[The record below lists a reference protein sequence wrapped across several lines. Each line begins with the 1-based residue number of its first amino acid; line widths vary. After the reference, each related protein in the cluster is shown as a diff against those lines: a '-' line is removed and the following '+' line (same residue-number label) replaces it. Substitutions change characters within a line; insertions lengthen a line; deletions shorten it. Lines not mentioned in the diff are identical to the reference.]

1 MNASS
6 GIYNINGYNILCN
19 NTTILS
25 TLNVKGVD
33 VSNYINNNNTNLSN
47 INTNLNN
54 LSTNTT
60 LNISNLNNTSTTIF
74 TNLNNLSTNST
85 LNISNLN
92 ATSTTLLGYI
102 NALTNPSTLKVNN
115 LNVSQTSVLNGAS
128 TCISTLNVSGTTLLK
143 NNTTISSSLNV
154 AGVTKIGSGNVAD
167 EFTVFDVQGNIVLKK
182 NYIFGG
188 TNYGDTVYIAAANS
202 ATTTQSSIYVKST
215 GIDIEV
221 LNTSGELFINAYTR
235 ILKNLNV
242 QGSIYCQN
250 VMRKQTFNF
259 ICETPIIINGTTYYR
274 YDIDLNRYTAYY
286 TRTSG
291 ATTLGTQRKFKWMS
305 WLTSGVHETGHDL
318 NYDISCSYK
327 YLSPLIGLS
336 ICAYGYPF
344 ESKLLNSVN
353 PNPSGPFLLRNSFDY
368 ITYCCSIQNS
378 LITAMIIDYL

>member
-102 NALTNPSTLKVNN
+102 NALTNPTTLKVNN
-115 LNVSQTSVLNGAS
+115 LNLSQTSVLNGAS
-128 TCISTLNVSGTTLLK
+128 TCISTLNVSGVSRL
-143 NNTTISSSLNV
+143 NNTNIKGIVNIYSGTQFATSNNYMKSGSLTIGDINENYGNGTNWNTNTSGLLLECLDNTEIAVHDSGQRISSLLCYEGGTLNNIVIGRDMGWGSSSLKIK
-154 AGVTKIGSGNVAD
+154 GITKIGSGNVAD
-167 EFTVFDVQGNIVLKK
+167 EFTVFDVHGNIILKK

-188 TNYGDTVYIAAANS
+188 TNYGDDVYIAAANS
-202 ATTTQSSIYVKST
+202 ATTTQSYINVKST
-215 GIDIEV
+215 GIDIAV
-221 LNTSGELFINAYTR
+221 LNTNGILFIDAFTR
-235 ILKNLNV
+235 IVRDLNV
-242 QGSIYCQN
+242 QGSIY
-250 VMRKQTFNF
+250 
-259 ICETPIIINGTTYYR
+259 Y
-274 YDIDLNRYTAYY
+274 
-286 TRTSG
+286 
-291 ATTLGTQRKFKWMS
+291 
-305 WLTSGVHETGHDL
+305 
-318 NYDISCSYK
+318 
-327 YLSPLIGLS
+327 
-336 ICAYGYPF
+336 
-344 ESKLLNSVN
+344 
-353 PNPSGPFLLRNSFDY
+353 
-368 ITYCCSIQNS
+368 
-378 LITAMIIDYL
+378 